1 MRGWR
6 GGAEGGP
13 WRPRLLGLVAQ
24 APHRGAHL
32 ANAEQMSTLALSDW
46 RQRLGW
52 DSKEML
58 KARRIAFHVTRAAK
72 KFLLGTGNAAWVMGT
87 TMLVMVMPLAFEID
101 REQQAADMGAPM

>member
-1 MRGWR
+1 M
-6 GGAEGGP
+6 EP
-13 WRPRLLGLVAQ
+13 
-24 APHRGAHL
+24 HL